1 MVEMLLR
8 HASAQGLAR
17 KAGPWERPTEI
28 SPHRTDRN
36 LNQPAATNSNTG
48 AETASLALAAAAL
61 LLAVGY
67 HLIPALFAGLLVH
80 VLVHL
85 LAPRMFGFRDQP
97 ARARFVVV
105 LVLTLLIVGLMGL
118 MIFGAVVI
126 FRSHNASLALLMQ
139 RMAEI
144 IEGSRAN
151 IPAWLQDS
159 LPPDADALR
168 EVTVT
173 WLRSHAAELGEM
185 GGGIGRA
192 IAYALIG
199 MVVGAL
205 IALRE
210 TRAEVKSGPL
220 AHALSR
226 RAAVLEESFRRVVLA
241 QVRIAALN
249 ASLAAVYLLL
259 VLPILDVH
267 LPFTKTL
274 VALRCGVGLLPI
286 VGNLISNTAIVLG
299 ALVFLVLVH
308 KLEYFVNARIV
319 GSQIRASAWELLVAM
334 LVMEAAFGLQ
344 GVVAAP
350 VFYAYLKA
358 ELAARRLV

>member
-1 MVEMLLR
+1 VATDGTNQR
-8 HASAQGLAR
+8 SIAQ
-17 KAGPWERPTEI
+17 
-28 SPHRTDRN
+28 DRN
-36 LNQPAATNSNTG
+36 LNRSAINGEVS
-48 AETASLALAAAAL
+48 AETVSLVLAAAAL
-61 LLAVGY
+61 LLTVGF

-105 LVLTLLIVGLMGL
+105 LILTALIVGLMGL
-118 MIFGAVVI
+118 LIFGAVVT
-126 FRSHNASLALLMQ
+126 FRSHNAGLALLMQ

-159 LPPDADALR
+159 LPPDAGALR
-168 EVTVT
+168 EVTVA
-173 WLRSHAAELGEM
+173 WLRSHAAELGAM

-210 TRAEVKSGPL
+210 THAEVKSGPL
-220 AHALSR
+220 AHALNR

-249 ASLAAVYLLL
+249 ASLAALYLLV
-259 VLPILDVH
+259 VLPILDVY
-267 LPFTKTL
+267 LPFAKTL
-274 VALRCGVGLLPI
+274 VALTFVVGLLPI
-286 VGNLISNTAIVLG
+286 VGNLISNTAIVVIGLSHSLPVALG

-319 GSQIRASAWELLVAM
+319 GSQIKASAWELLLAM

-350 VFYAYLKA
+350 VFYAYVKA
-358 ELAARRLV
+358 ELAARGLV